1 MLTLLP
7 ALLAASF
14 GLASN
19 DSVVY
24 PVYNHDRPAGSMVVR
39 TQGDSV
45 TSRWVY
51 TDRNRGV
58 RLQTRY
64 VFHDG
69 RLIEA
74 DSRPVLADGRPG
86 DPRARITIDGDSV
99 RQWLGGK
106 ETAKPNVPGALYTV
120 DYSPYDEA
128 LTARFLLRHPGGS
141 AIRPDGQSQTA
152 RVVAE
157 RTVPTAHGTERVRL
171 VSLGS
176 PSSGSD
182 ALVWLDSRD
191 ELFATE
197 VGWFITVKPG
207 AEPALP
213 VLRKV
218 ETEYRDKEA
227 EALEQRLVRKTSGTL
242 AITHGDLF
250 DAERGTIRHDVT
262 IVIDHDRI
270 TRVGPADSVAAPAG
284 ATVIDAAGKTV
295 MPGMWDM
302 HGHMQLTSEDLGGPM
317 QLSRGITTVRDLAS
331 DIDVATAERERADKG
346 LIASP
351 RQVLAGFME
360 GPGAWAGPTSTIVRT
375 EAEARAW
382 VAKYDSMGYKQIKLY
397 NLIHPDLVPTIAA
410 EAHRRGMRLSG
421 HIPRGL
427 SVPAAVL
434 LGYDEIQHAA
444 FLMSTFYQ
452 DSLYVP
458 TMRAYSLVAT
468 TVAPNVDPDGQPFTD
483 LIGFLKDH
491 HTVIDGTW
499 AIWVSSTDQGIAQA
513 VGAGA
518 STDAQKADAHYMR
531 LLKRLYDAGVTLVPG
546 TDAYGSSTYNNEL
559 ELYERVGIPAATVL
573 QIATIIP
580 ARVMGEDKDYGSVAP
595 GKVADLIVLDRNP
608 VESVKNLRS
617 VRTVIRAGR
626 VYDVET
632 VKQAIMPQAVRSG
645 E

>member
-1 MLTLLP
+1 MLTLL
-7 ALLAASF
+7 LAALTF
-14 GLASN
+14 AAG
-19 DSVVY
+19 DSTVY
-24 PVYNHDRPAGSMVVR
+24 PVYNHGRLAGSMVVR
-39 TQGDSV
+39 RSGDSV
-45 TSRWVY
+45 VTRYVF
-51 TDRNRGV
+51 TDRNRG
-58 RLQTRY
+58 TRVEMRY
-64 VFHDG
+64 AMRGDSVIG
-69 RLIEA
+69 IE
-74 DSRPVLADGRPG
+74 SRPVLADGSAGEPMMSL
-86 DPRARITIDGDSV
+86 AFVGDSV
-99 RQWLGGK
+99 RQVMRGR
-106 ETAKPNVPGALYTV
+106 TSVQRADPSVY
-120 DYSPYDEA
+120 YSLQATPYDQVLFA
-128 LTARFLLRHPGGS
+128 QRLLRS
-141 AIRPDGQSQTA
+141 ANHSAKLSGNRTA
-152 RVVAE
+152 HLDVINE
-157 RTVPTAHGTERVRL
+157 TTVPTAHGNEHVRL
-171 VSLGS
+171 VAIDVGGGTPQVL
-176 PSSGSD
+176 
-182 ALVWLDSRD
+182 WLDSHD
-191 ELFATE
+191 GLFATE
-197 VGWFITVKPG
+197 VGWFMTVKPG
-207 AEPALP
+207 SEPALP
-213 VLRKV
+213 TLRTI
-218 ETEYRDKEA
+218 ETAYRDRQA
-227 EALEQRLVRKTSGTL
+227 EALQRQLVEKSNGTI

-250 DAERGTIRHDVT
+250 DADRGVLRHDMTV
-262 IVIDHDRI
+262 VIDHDRI
-270 TRVGPADSVAAPAG
+270 ASVGPADSVAVPSG
-284 ATVIDAAGKTV
+284 ATVIDAHGKTV

-302 HGHMQLTSEDLGGPM
+302 HGHMQLTSENLGGPM

-331 DIDVATAERERADKG
+331 DIDVATAERARADKG

-375 EAEARAW
+375 EAEAREW

-397 NLIHPDLVPTIAA
+397 NMIHPDLVPTIAA
-410 EAHRRGMRLSG
+410 EAHKRGMRLSG

-499 AIWVSSTDQGIAQA
+499 AIWVTSTDQGIAQA

-546 TDAYGSSTYNNEL
+546 TDAFGSSTYNNEL

-573 QIATIIP
+573 QIATIVP
-580 ARVMGEDKDYGSVAP
+580 ARVMGEDKDYGSIAP
-595 GKVADLIVLDRNP
+595 GKVADVIIVDKSPL
-608 VESVKNLRS
+608 ETVKNLRT

-626 VYDVET
+626 VYEV
-632 VKQAIMPQAVRSG
+632 QAVKGAIEPGAVKPG